1 MPGTKLSIAKRLTT
15 QPLPS
20 FDRSLLFASLLLLP
34 MQLEQIDWT
43 ATGVFVFFFI
53 LVTVLGF
60 VAARWRAA
68 DLRSLL
74 EWGLAG
80 RQFGTIITWFLV
92 GGDAYTAYTI
102 IAVPALVY
110 AVGAF
115 GFFAIPY
122 AILIYPL
129 VFWLMPRFWVICH
142 QRNHITAADLVMERF
157 ASRLLATAVAITG
170 IIATMPYIALQLVGM
185 QVVITE
191 LGISAKELPLII
203 AFLILAL
210 YTYTSGLRAPAMIAF
225 VKDLMIYIVVFVAI
239 TYIPFQLGGY
249 QAVFAACQQHFASIS
264 RPAGLTLHPA
274 QVAPFATTA
283 FGSALALLA
292 YPHVVTAFLSASRP
306 ETIRKNAVLL
316 PMYSILLAFIALL
329 GFMAIAAGVKVS
341 DPNLAVPALFKKM
354 FPSWFIGFS
363 FAAIA
368 IGALVPAAIMSIGTA
383 NLFTRNIWRP
393 FVDPSLS
400 DARESTV
407 AKVVSLIVK
416 AGALG
421 FIVCLP
427 RLYAIDFQLLGG
439 VWILQIFPAIVLA
452 LFRHRVR
459 ANAIFAGWLVGICT
473 GSWLGWLAEFKSIFT
488 LSIGNQ
494 TISVYIGILALG
506 LNLLVCLC
514 YSLAER
520 LFFPVSVVS
529 DRTEREKSI
538 TE

>member
-1 MPGTKLSIAKRLTT
+1 VAASVVRSVAFIGTALPLM
-15 QPLPS
+15 QP
-20 FDRSLLFASLLLLP
+20 
-34 MQLEQIDWT
+34 EQIDWT
-43 ATGVFVFFFI
+43 ATGVFVFFFF
-53 LVTVLGF
+53 LVTILGF

-92 GGDAYTAYTI
+92 GGDAYTAYTV

-110 AVGAF
+110 AVGAY

-142 QRNHITAADLVMERF
+142 QKNHITAADLVMDRF
-157 ASRLLATAVAITG
+157 TSRLLATAVAITG

-185 QVVITE
+185 QVVIAE

-225 VKDLMIYIVVFVAI
+225 VKDLMIYVVVFVAI
-239 TYIPFQLGGY
+239 TYIPFHLGGY
-249 QAVFAACQQHFASIS
+249 QAIFAASQQYFAPIP
-264 RPAGLTLHPA
+264 RPVGLTLHPT
-274 QVAPFATTA
+274 QIAPFATTA
-283 FGSALALLA
+283 FGSALAFLA
-292 YPHVVTAFLSASRP
+292 YPHVVTGFLSASSP

-316 PMYSILLAFIALL
+316 PIYSILLAFVALL
-329 GFMAIAAGVKVS
+329 GFMAIAAGVRVS
-341 DPNLAVPALFKKM
+341 DPNLAVPALFRKM
-354 FPSWFIGFS
+354 FPSWFMGFS

-368 IGALVPAAIMSIGTA
+368 IGALVPAAIMSIGSA

-393 FVDPSLS
+393 FVDPALS
-400 DARESTV
+400 GARESTV

-416 AGALG
+416 VGALG
-421 FIVCLP
+421 FILSLP

-452 LFRHRVR
+452 LFRHRIR

-473 GSWLGWLAEFKSIFT
+473 GSWLAWLAEFKSIFT
-488 LSIGNQ
+488 LAIGSQTFSI
-494 TISVYIGILALG
+494 YIGVLALG

-520 LFFPVSVVS
+520 LLFRVSVVS
-529 DRTEREKSI
+529 DRRGQEKSI
-538 TE
+538 TG